1 MLQELLYKVPLTGVY
16 GKTDIGIRSLHTD
29 SRQVEAGSMFIAI
42 RGTVSDGH
50 SFIDQAIECGA
61 VAILCETLPD
71 KRQPAVTYVQVADS
85 ALALGIVCD
94 HFYKSPSA
102 SMCVVGVTG
111 TNGKTTTATVL
122 YDLYTSL
129 GYVCGLISTIRIR
142 IGQQEI
148 DSTHT
153 TPDAIRLQQQL
164 ASMQE
169 AGCTHVF
176 MECSSHAIHQHRIA
190 GIRFAVAVFTNI
202 THDHLDYHQTFNEYV
217 RVKKSWFDGL
227 EKDVLAIS
235 NADDK
240 RGKLML
246 QDSAAKKYYYGIHH
260 ISDFTG
266 KLLDCDLSGLHMR
279 VADTD
284 VHFAMIGAFNA
295 YNLLAVYAVAVLLG
309 EDKQKVLEKL
319 SVLKGAQ
326 GRFEPIVS
334 KLKQVVGIVDYAH
347 TPDALLNVLATIH
360 NLRKK
365 DTKVITVV
373 GCGGNRDREKR
384 PLMTQ
389 VACQYSDCVILTSD
403 NPRFEKPEMILEDM
417 QTGINIT
424 DRKKCL
430 VIVDRKEAI
439 RTAVRLVQPADI
451 LLLAGKGHETYQEI
465 QGVKYPFDDKEILQS
480 VFDEME
486 Y

>member
-16 GKTDIGIRSLHTD
+16 GKTDIEIRSLHTD
-29 SRQVEAGSMFIAI
+29 SRQVKAGSMFVAI
-42 RGTVSDGH
+42 RGSISDGH
-50 SFIDQAIECGA
+50 SFIDQAIENGA

-71 KRQPAVTYVQVADS
+71 QRHEAVTYVQVAD
-85 ALALGIVCD
+85 AAKALGIVCD

-102 SMCVVGVTG
+102 SMRVVGVTG

-122 YDLYTSL
+122 YDLFTSL

-142 IGQQEI
+142 IGQQELEA
-148 DSTHT
+148 THT

-164 ASMQE
+164 AAMRE

-190 GIRFAVAVFTNI
+190 GIRFAAAVFTNI
-202 THDHLDYHQTFNEYV
+202 THDHLDYHQTFDEYV

-240 RGKLML
+240 RGKYML
-246 QDSAAKKYYYGIHH
+246 QDSDAKKYYYGLHH
-260 ISDFTG
+260 VCDFTG

-309 EDKQKVLEKL
+309 EDKHIVLEKL

-360 NLRKK
+360 NMRKK
-365 DTKVITVV
+365 NTKVITVV

-384 PLMTQ
+384 PLMAQ

-403 NPRFEKPEMILEDM
+403 NPRFEKPETILEEM
-417 QTGINIT
+417 QSGVKIT

-439 RTAVRLVQPADI
+439 RTAVRLGQPADI

-465 QGVKYPFDDKEILQS
+465 QGVKYPFDDKEILQA